1 MSILPGHFSS
11 LLFGSQSNSN
21 ITLTSVATPA
31 ANTTSQTT
39 YTFSSVSFGTEA
51 SDRVTIVGFA
61 SRANASGRTINSVT
75 INGVSATYANI
86 GSFTDASNSDFAAI
100 YYADNPTGTTGDVVI
115 TFNAAMLRCSL
126 QVFRMVGHLSSAPYD
141 IAADNTGDPLDG
153 NVNVVAGGAAIGV
166 VNVQGGGGT
175 GNAWTGLTES
185 VDAVLT
191 GSHQWSTAFD
201 TFVAAETPRDIS
213 VDVPGTPAT
222 RCLAVAS
229 WA

>member
-51 SDRVTIVGFA
+51 SDRVTIVGFV
-61 SRANASGRTINSVT
+61 SRANASGRGINSVT
-75 INGVSATYANI
+75 INGVSATYANV
-86 GSFTDASNSDFAAI
+86 GSFTDASNSDFAGI
-100 YYADNPTGTTGDVVI
+100 YYAENPTGTTGDVVI

-126 QVFRMVGHLSSAPYD
+126 QVLKMVGQVSSAPYN

-153 NVNVVAGGAAIGV
+153 NVNVVSGGCAYGV
-166 VNVQGGGGT
+166 SSFLSGST
-175 GNAWTGLTES
+175 NASWTGLTES
-185 VDAVLT
+185 IDATLSGT
-191 GSHQWSTAFD
+191 HQWSTALD
-201 TFVAAETPRDIS
+201 NFVAAETPRTVNINL
-213 VDVPGTPAT
+213 PGSPTNQ
-222 RCLAVAS
+222 CLSAVS